1 MKRRTIIRNVL
12 VGCLAVA
19 AIPASEGAS
28 DKDAFVQSVLHDPDA
43 PSVGN
48 PNGDVTI
55 VAFLDYNC
63 PFCRRSTPEL
73 DRLIASDPNVRVV
86 YKDWPILAA
95 SSVLEAKVAL
105 ASKYQGKYAEAH
117 DALMAIKVRPATSE
131 VVNAAVQAAGV
142 DVGRLN
148 KDLEAH
154 DADITALLQRTLS
167 QADAMHLQGTPV
179 FLIGPFI
186 KAQELDFAGFRQAVA
201 DARAKQR
208 GSSSATGEP
217 STPAKGET
225 SQK

>member
-1 MKRRTIIRNVL
+1 LKSRTLIRNVL
-12 VGCLAVA
+12 VVLLATITLPAFA
-19 AIPASEGAS
+19 AAP

-43 PSVGN
+43 PVAGN

-73 DRLIASDPNVRVV
+73 DRFIASDPGVRVV

-95 SSVLEAKVAL
+95 SSVLEAKVAI
-105 ASKYQGKYAEAH
+105 ASKYQGKYVQAH
-117 DALMAIKVRPATSE
+117 DALMAIKARPATDE
-131 VVNAAVQAAGV
+131 AVKVAMQAAGIDV
-142 DVGRLN
+142 DRLN
-148 KDLEAH
+148 KDLAAH

-186 KAQELDFAGFRQAVA
+186 KAQELDFAGFRQAVS
-201 DARAKQR
+201 DARARQSG
-208 GSSSATGEP
+208 GSP
-217 STPAKGET
+217 MKG
-225 SQK
+225 KP

>member
-1 MKRRTIIRNVL
+1 MKRGAIIRSAL
-12 VGCLAVA
+12 VSLAATMTLPACA
-19 AIPASEGAS
+19 AGPS
-28 DKDAFVQSVLHDPDA
+28 KDAFVQSVLHDPDA
-43 PSVGN
+43 PLAGN

-73 DRLIASDPNVRVV
+73 DRFIASDPGVRVV

-105 ASKYQGKYAEAH
+105 ASKYQGRYAEAH
-117 DALMAIKVRPATSE
+117 DALMAIKLRPATPE
-131 VVNAAVQAAGV
+131 AVKAAVQASGIDV
-142 DVGRLN
+142 DRLN
-148 KDLEAH
+148 KDLAAH

-179 FLIGPFI
+179 FLIGPYI
-186 KAQELDFAGFRQAVA
+186 KAQELDFAGFRQSVA

-208 GSSSATGEP
+208 GGSPVGGEP
-217 STPAKGET
+217 SIPAKG
-225 SQK
+225 K

>member
-1 MKRRTIIRNVL
+1 MKSRTLIRTVL
-12 VGCLAVA
+12 VTLLVTSSLPAFA
-19 AIPASEGAS
+19 AAP

-43 PSVGN
+43 PVAGN

-73 DRLIASDPNVRVV
+73 DRFIASDPGVRVV

-95 SSVLEAKVAL
+95 SSVLEAKVAI
-105 ASKYQGKYAEAH
+105 ASKYQGKYVQAH
-117 DALMAIKVRPATSE
+117 DALMAIKARPATDE
-131 VVNAAVQAAGV
+131 AVKVAMQAAGIDV
-142 DVGRLN
+142 DRLN
-148 KDLEAH
+148 KDLAAH

-186 KAQELDFAGFRQAVA
+186 KAQELDFAGFRQAVS
-201 DARAKQR
+201 DARARQS
-208 GSSSATGEP
+208 GGLP
-217 STPAKGET
+217 MKG
-225 SQK
+225 KP